1 MPHYR
6 GRDVVVTFN
15 SVDVSGDGRSVSYEE
30 TADILDDTV
39 VGLDNRTKI
48 ASLLDGTGTFEALDI
63 TGVWGSAWDELK
75 AGNTATMLI
84 HPEGTSGGNRETSFT
99 AIIKSRSLTMPY
111 DDLATVSVGFEIS
124 GVVAE
129 STQV

>member
-6 GRDVVVTFN
+6 GKDVIVTFD

-63 TGVWGSAWDELK
+63 TGTWGTAWSALQPGES
-75 AGNTATMLI
+75 ATMLI
-84 HPEGTSGGNRETSFT
+84 HPEGTGTGLREASFT
-99 AIIKSRSLTMPY
+99 AIIKSRSLSMPY
-111 DDLATVSVGFEIS
+111 DDLSTVSVAFEIS
-124 GVVAE
+124 GAVSE
-129 STQV
+129 SAQS